1 MKRITTFFLSLLLS
15 LVATT
20 AMADTF
26 EDGYMVKVGEPAT
39 QLEAGKYYLLYS
51 LQGGYIYDSTSGKGG
66 HPALYC
72 DTSINPEGAV
82 ANDMKDYLV
91 TLEDGI
97 YYDDSYYIKYA
108 NNDYIYIRDHWTS
121 VWSWSYGTEQYIFN
135 VCDTEDC
142 FQIEDAIAGYPI
154 YLYSTSSYCW
164 CGYEDGDA
172 YHEVTSMDDK
182 GYIYQFIEVEIVE
195 PYEVPIGPGNTEPG
209 EWSEM
214 RATKL
219 DSYVNSIVEDQW
231 YMIYCKGSNSSYQPA
246 YWHENTRYV
255 ALYTQTAS
263 TVETQD
269 VRAEDLAPY
278 LVRFIPSGEEG
289 QYYVQ
294 LGTGN
299 YLSLTDDVK
308 NSGNLKNA
316 QVKVSSDIVDAL
328 TVYSYYVTWDDDVD
342 PDEVK
347 DDEYYMAFNVPQAA
361 GDTASWRLAA
371 YGSDNYVYLWNSG
384 QASYDSNMSNHFW
397 IYPVEF
403 TDPYAEGEDT
413 DSDYHEGDVVTVDG
427 VEYTVLDDNEIENHS
442 FELGFEGWT
451 KASDFTTTIDED
463 FELLTDDP
471 QNGLK
476 YLVGTS
482 TSGVSGTA
490 GAAGTSSLGTAW
502 PIEAGETYMF
512 TYWIKQQNEGEEL
525 ELNYLKVSLTD
536 TPGTETKV
544 FDQIESLGTEW
555 QMEQIVFTNDEG
567 YDYLQIDFRWLKGR
581 YGFDNFSLHKVV
593 EESTEKTV
601 TYTDNLH
608 VMLGSDDEG
617 VQEATVDVEY
627 TASDVINFTLHGLA
641 VSTYN
646 VGDVTVNDIQLED
659 AGDGVYTFSYSGTD
673 VSVSGGDFDDLIRM
687 VTITVNL
694 TGEISA
700 DKLRA
705 NMTVTVTMF
714 GMSLLNVTADFG
726 YSYNDYLVVNAES
739 GYFLGGGLDW
749 GTHATELGKPQFFT
763 FGEQADGTYKL
774 NGHQDGS
781 TSIGWDAD
789 YLGIYIDAAN
799 PLTWTVTE
807 VDGGYTISCD
817 EGYLTGNGFQEAVTL
832 KSTAGSTAVWKFVTK
847 DEILASMADAS
858 ADNPVDVTALIPAPE
873 PKRNNWGGSW
883 VATGYGVSAEPANY
897 SLGQDWN
904 TANCAESWHSSNG
917 FDIRQTIPSLP
928 AGHYILNAQAFHD
941 GSPSV
946 VPVMYVDDETTR
958 IPSLTTSAYD
968 MESAYQEFLQELHT
982 VSMEFDVEADDTD
995 VLVGFSSL
1003 LAGDNEIWTIFGEL
1017 ELLYTGEAVAEE
1029 PEPLEPGDV
1038 AHECVA
1044 EVDHWTIAGNTN
1056 GDFHYNDWSVET
1068 DPSGMVVPLLEYW
1081 VGSWEGNLS
1090 AATISHETL
1099 TDLPAGS
1106 YEVSLDV
1113 RIFSE
1118 AGNEI
1123 GEGTTLAANDASVDV
1138 VAAGTADVY
1147 GTETEVYG
1155 TYVLTCTVDED
1166 GTLDI
1171 SLDIPEGV
1179 EYNWIAFKNL
1189 SVTYLGEVEE
1199 PETLEPG
1206 DVAHECVAEVDH
1218 WTIAGNTN
1226 GDFHYNDWS
1235 VETDPSGMVVPLLEY
1250 WVWSGEG
1257 NLSAATISHETLT
1270 DLPAGTYEVS
1280 LDVRIFS
1287 EAGNEISAGTTLNA
1301 NDASV
1306 DLWVEGTDGT
1316 YGTETEVYG
1325 TYVLTCTVD
1334 EDGTLDIS
1342 IDIPSGVSYNWIAFK
1357 NLTVTYVGEEVVAD
1371 NSYQFV
1377 CTDWSSIDTGR
1388 VTNDNISYDE
1398 DANTITVNA
1407 GTGAN
1412 NVALSN
1418 GLSEPF
1424 TTADYTVSSEQNWY
1438 VVVASNIST
1447 DLTASQLWWMNGD
1460 NDGGSYT
1467 PDYIVELESGEILIA
1482 WDLSATGIDTY
1493 LQDDENYLDG
1503 WTGFGLT
1510 STTGTSV
1517 VSDINFYTWREA
1529 VAKYPELA
1537 TAIATEIESVE
1548 TAGTELAKE
1557 GIYTLSGVRLNKI
1570 TKSGIYIVDGKK
1582 VLVK

>member
-66 HPALYC
+66 HPAFYC

-97 YYDDSYYIKYA
+97 YYEDTYYIKYA

-121 VWSWSYGTEQYIFN
+121 VWSWSYGTEQHIFN

-164 CGYEDGDA
+164 CGYDDGDA

-195 PYEVPIGPGNTEPG
+195 PYELPIGPGN
-209 EWSEM
+209 WSEM
-214 RATKL
+214 RATKS
-219 DSYVNSIVEDQW
+219 DTCHTSIVEDQW
-231 YMIYCKGSNSSYQPA
+231 YMVYCKGSSSSYQPA
-246 YWHENTRYV
+246 YWHENTKYV

-299 YLSLTDDVK
+299 YLSLTDEVK
-308 NSGNLKNA
+308 NSGNLKKA
-316 QVKVSSDIVDAL
+316 QVKVSSGKVDAL
-328 TVYSYYVTWDDDVD
+328 TVYGYYVTWGDDVD
-342 PDEVK
+342 PDDVK

-397 IYPVEF
+397 IYPVSF

-427 VEYTVLDDNEIENHS
+427 VEYTVLDDNEIENYS

-482 TSGVSGTA
+482 TSGVSSTA

-512 TYWIKQQNEGEEL
+512 TYWIKQQNEGDDL

-536 TPGTETKV
+536 TPGTETEV
-544 FDQIESLGTEW
+544 FDQIESLGTDW

-567 YDYLQIDFRWLKGR
+567 YGYLQIDFRWLKGR
-581 YGFDNFSLHKVV
+581 YGFDNFSLHKV
-593 EESTEKTV
+593 EASTEKTV
-601 TYTDNLH
+601 SYTDNLH
-608 VMLGSDDEG
+608 VMLGNDDEG

-627 TASDVINFTLHGLA
+627 TSANEINFTLHDLA

-646 VGDVTVNDIQLED
+646 VGDVTVTGIELED
-659 AGDGVYTFSYSGTD
+659 AGDGVYTFSYSGSGVT
-673 VSVSGGDFDDLIRM
+673 VSGGDFDSLM
-687 VTITVNL
+687 FMLSFSVNIS
-694 TGEISA
+694 GEISA

-705 NMTVTVTMF
+705 NMDIDVKML
-714 GMSLLNVTADFG
+714 GMSILSVTADFG
-726 YSYNDYLVVNAES
+726 YSYNDYLVVNVNS
-739 GYFLGGGLDW
+739 GNFLGGGLDW
-749 GTHATELGKPQFFT
+749 GTHATEIGKPQFFT
-763 FGEQADGTYKL
+763 FGEQADGTYKID
-774 NGHQDGS
+774 GHQGG
-781 TSIGWDAD
+781 TSLGWDAD
-789 YLGIYIDAAN
+789 YVALYVDAAN
-799 PLTWTVTE
+799 PLTWTVAE

-832 KSTAGSTAVWKFVTK
+832 TSTAGSTAVWKFVTK
-847 DEILASMADAS
+847 DEILASMADAT

-883 VATGYGVSAEPANY
+883 VATGYGVSDDPTNY
-897 SLGQDWN
+897 AFGWGSG
-904 TANCAESWHSSNG
+904 TANCAESWHSENG

-946 VPVMYVDDETTR
+946 VPVMYVDDETAK
-958 IPSLTTSAYD
+958 IPSLTTSAND
-968 MESAYQEFLQELHT
+968 MGSAYQEFLEGLHP
-982 VSMEFDVEADDTD
+982 VSIEFDVEADDTD

-1003 LAGDNEIWTIFGEL
+1003 LAGNNGIWTIFGEL
-1017 ELLYTGEAVAEE
+1017 ELLYTGTEIAEEPE

-1056 GDFHYNDWSVET
+1056 GDFHYNDWSVEA
-1068 DPSGMVVPLLEYW
+1068 DASGMVVPLLEYW
-1081 VGSWEGNLS
+1081 VWSGEGNLS

-1099 TDLPAGS
+1099 TDLPEGS

-1123 GEGTTLAANDASVDV
+1123 GEGTTLTANDATVDV
-1138 VAAGTADVY
+1138 VATGTADVY

-1189 SVTYLGEVEE
+1189 TVTYL
-1199 PETLEPG
+1199 
-1206 DVAHECVAEVDH
+1206 
-1218 WTIAGNTN
+1218 
-1226 GDFHYNDWS
+1226 
-1235 VETDPSGMVVPLLEY
+1235 
-1250 WVWSGEG
+1250 
-1257 NLSAATISHETLT
+1257 
-1270 DLPAGTYEVS
+1270 
-1280 LDVRIFS
+1280 
-1287 EAGNEISAGTTLNA
+1287 
-1301 NDASV
+1301 
-1306 DLWVEGTDGT
+1306 
-1316 YGTETEVYG
+1316 
-1325 TYVLTCTVD
+1325 
-1334 EDGTLDIS
+1334 
-1342 IDIPSGVSYNWIAFK
+1342 
-1357 NLTVTYVGEEVVAD
+1357 GEEVVAD

-1377 CTDWSSIDTGR
+1377 CTDWSSIDSGR

-1447 DLTASQLWWMNGD
+1447 ELTASQLWWMNGD

-1482 WDLSATGIDTY
+1482 WDLSATGIDNN

-1517 VSDINFYTWREA
+1517 VSDINFYTWSEA
-1529 VAKYPELA
+1529 VAKYPELEE
-1537 TAIATEIESVE
+1537 AIATEISSVE

-1557 GIYTLSGVRLNKI
+1557 SIYTLSGVRLNKI